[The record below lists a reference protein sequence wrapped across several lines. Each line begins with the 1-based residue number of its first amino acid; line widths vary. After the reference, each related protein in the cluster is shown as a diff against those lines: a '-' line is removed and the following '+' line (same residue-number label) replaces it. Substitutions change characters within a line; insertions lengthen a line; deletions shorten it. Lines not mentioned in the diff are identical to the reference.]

1 MTKHVIKTSPH
12 KFFLLNKKELMTI
25 SAAGLLFGVVA
36 IVLTGW
42 LSFGTMLVNF
52 RVGLI
57 VAAVLGLIGL
67 LKKQIESALL
77 IVVMT
82 LIVLWNQWL
91 QLEQFWQAALF
102 YGLLSSLIMTLFGW
116 IAQLNNWRL
125 RLGVG
130 LLVMVLLSL
139 I

>member
-1 MTKHVIKTSPH
+1 M
-12 KFFLLNKKELMTI
+12 I
-25 SAAGLLFGVVA
+25 SVVGLVFGIIA
-36 IVLTGW
+36 IAFAGW
-42 LSFGTMLVNF
+42 LGFETMLVNF

-57 VAAVLGLIGL
+57 VAAVVSFGLL
-67 LKKQIESALL
+67 LKKRVESSLL

-82 LIVLWNQWL
+82 MVVLWNQWL
-91 QLEQFWQAALF
+91 QLKHFWQAALF
-102 YGLLSSLIMTLFGW
+102 YGLLSSAVMTLFGW
-116 IAQLNNWRL
+116 ISQLKNWRP

>member
-1 MTKHVIKTSPH
+1 
-12 KFFLLNKKELMTI
+12 MTI
-25 SAAGLLFGVVA
+25 SVAGLLFGVVA

>member
-12 KFFLLNKKELMTI
+12 KFFLLNKRQLLMI
-25 SAAGLLFGVVA
+25 AGIGALFGVMTL
-36 IVLTGW
+36 VLTGW
-42 LSFGTMLVNF
+42 LSFGAMLVNF

-57 VAAVLGLIGL
+57 VAAVLSLMAL
-67 LKKQIESALL
+67 LKQQVESALL

-91 QLEQFWQAALF
+91 QFEHFWQAALF
-102 YGLLSSLIMTLFGW
+102 YGLLSSAVMTLFGW

-130 LLVMVLLSL
+130 LLVTVLLSL

>member
-1 MTKHVIKTSPH
+1 
-12 KFFLLNKKELMTI
+12 MTI
-25 SAAGLLFGVVA
+25 SVIGLFFGVVA

-57 VAAVLGLIGL
+57 VAALLGLIGL

-91 QLEQFWQAALF
+91 QLEHFWQAALF